1 MRPRVAFAIV
11 LAVGAVLHV
20 GLLGG
25 TAASSRSMAVY
36 FGWLALAA
44 VTAAIYIGRSFRN
57 DREARRNLRPGRRPP
72 ARSRVEGLGLLI
84 IPAAAGMFI
93 HLTTAF
99 TPTSTGNFRRGMW
112 LCVFILGTSGYIALR
127 KKYSDEEPPIEDA
140 SPAARAF
147 VAAQY
152 AFGGVLFLIGSG
164 MLYRVMS
171 FSGGNDGLNQVA
183 SLVMLVGG
191 IALMTIGALII
202 ALRLR
207 KSD

>member
-44 VTAAIYIGRSFRN
+44 VTAAIYVGRSFRD

-93 HLTTAF
+93 HLMTVF
-99 TPTSTGNFRRGMW
+99 TNTSTRDFRRGMW
-112 LCVFILGTSGYIALR
+112 LCLFILGTCAYIALR
-127 KKYSDEEPPIEDA
+127 KKYSDEEPPIQDD
-140 SPAARAF
+140 SPVARAF
-147 VAAQY
+147 VAVQY
-152 AFGGVLFLIGSG
+152 AFGGVLLLIGSG

-171 FSGGNDGLNQVA
+171 FSGGNDSLNQAA
-183 SLVMLVGG
+183 SLLMLAGG
-191 IALMTIGALII
+191 IALITIGALVI

-207 KSD
+207 KSG

>member
-25 TAASSRSMAVY
+25 TAASSRSMTVY
-36 FGWLALAA
+36 FGWLALAS
-44 VTAAIYIGRSFRN
+44 VTAAIYVGRSFRD

-84 IPAAAGMFI
+84 LPAAAGSFI
-93 HLTTAF
+93 HLTTMF
-99 TPTSTGNFRRGMW
+99 TSTTTANFRRGMW
-112 LCVFILGTSGYIALR
+112 LCVFILGTSAYIALR
-127 KKYSDEEPPIEDA
+127 KKYSDEEPPIEDG
-140 SPAARAF
+140 SPVARAF
-147 VAAQY
+147 TAAQY
-152 AFGGVLFLIGSG
+152 VFGGVLLFIGCA

-171 FSGGNDGLNQVA
+171 FSGGNDSLNQVA
-183 SLVMLVGG
+183 SLFMLAGG
-191 IALMTIGALII
+191 IALTTIGGLII

-207 KSD
+207 KSG

>member
-25 TAASSRSMAVY
+25 TTASSRSMGVY
-36 FGWLALAA
+36 FGWLALAVVA
-44 VTAAIYIGRSFRN
+44 AAIYVGRSLRD
-57 DREARRNLRPGRRPP
+57 DREARRTLRPGRRPP

-93 HLTTAF
+93 HLMTVF
-99 TPTSTGNFRRGMW
+99 TNTSTRNFRRGMW
-112 LCVFILGTSGYIALR
+112 LCVFILGACAYIALR
-127 KKYSDEEPPIEDA
+127 KKYSDEEPPIQDG

-147 VAAQY
+147 VAVQY
-152 AFGGVLFLIGSG
+152 AFGGVLLLIGSG

-171 FSGGNDGLNQVA
+171 FSGGNDSLNHAA
-183 SLVMLVGG
+183 SLFMLAGA
-191 IALMTIGALII
+191 IALITIGALVI

-207 KSD
+207 KSG